1 MEFREG
7 QSGCDR
13 SVGAPTLG
21 SPPLPAPLQ
30 TETLIDLEPV
40 FFRYALSAPIQAG
53 ALWITKRRIEFRASN
68 PLGPARVL
76 AKKDHTAPHL
86 TAPGNIGAAANAKVV
101 LNR

>member
-40 FFRYALSAPIQAG
+40 FFRYALSALAQG
-53 ALWITKRRIEFRASN
+53 GSVFRERTASKF
-68 PLGPARVL
+68 LVDL
-76 AKKDHTAPHL
+76 AAWS
-86 TAPGNIGAAANAKVV
+86 A
-101 LNR
+101 